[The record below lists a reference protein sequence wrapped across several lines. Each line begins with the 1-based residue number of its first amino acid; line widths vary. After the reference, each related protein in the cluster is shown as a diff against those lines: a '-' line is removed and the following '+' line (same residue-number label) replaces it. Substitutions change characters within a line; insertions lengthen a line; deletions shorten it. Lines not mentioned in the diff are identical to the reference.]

1 MAWSDGILL
10 VAASWHAAAAAFY
23 ASLHRA
29 TGRDEHRA
37 LARFAGALAVYVAA
51 LVVLA
56 AVAAPA
62 LHMATRVVR
71 LLAGN
76 LAAAGLVELCAVLAG
91 EPAKAQRKWYA
102 FFVAAFVGAYGGVYL
117 VTGELHEAL
126 DAYRLPEGLP
136 VVAQSLVVFA
146 SFAWA
151 VVRLGRASR
160 ERGELRPIVSSVGVV
175 MVLGLIDELTH
186 WRTGSRAH
194 LPEHGALLVV
204 LVSTI
209 ALARRQAQSVE
220 ELSLRSG
227 ALSEALSALAE
238 THRARRQRESLAALG
253 ELSAVVAHEVRNP
266 LAIVKNAVSSLR
278 RPALDASDR
287 VLLLQ
292 IVSEESRRLAR
303 LVRDLLAFAR
313 PRASVPVRISVH
325 ELVERAARDATRGEP
340 ASSARVELALD
351 PGLELDG
358 DAELL
363 RLALAN
369 LLVNGL
375 QACEGGGRVRVE
387 ARAAPPELVEFVVSD
402 TGRGMPEEVL
412 RKARDPFYTTR
423 PTGTG
428 LGLAIVDRVVR
439 AHGGRW
445 EIESR
450 SGAGSTVRMTLARDA
465 GAHAVAAGALEEV
478 RP

>member
-1 MAWSDGILL
+1 VPWSDGLLL
-10 VAASWHAAAAAFY
+10 VSASWHAAAATFY

-51 LVVLA
+51 VVVLG
-56 AVAAPA
+56 AVAAPG
-62 LHMATRVVR
+62 LQMATRVVR
-71 LLAGN
+71 LLMGN

-91 EPAKAQRKWYA
+91 EPGAAQRKWYA
-102 FFVAAFVGAYGGVYL
+102 VFSFAFVSAYGGVYL
-117 VTGELHEAL
+117 LTGELHEAL

-136 VVAQSLVVFA
+136 IVAQSVVVF
-146 SFAWA
+146 SIFAWA
-151 VVRLGRASR
+151 VARLARTAQ
-160 ERGELRPIVSSVGVV
+160 ERGELRPIVTSIGVV
-175 MVLGLIDELTH
+175 MILGLVDELTH
-186 WRTGSRAH
+186 WRTGARAH
-194 LPEHGALLVV
+194 LPEHGGLVV
-204 LVSTI
+204 VIVSTV
-209 ALARRQAQSVE
+209 ALARRQALAVE
-220 ELSLRSG
+220 ELRLRSL
-227 ALSEALSALAE
+227 ALGEAHEALAE

-278 RPALDASDR
+278 RPALDPVDR
-287 VLLLQ
+287 SLLLQ

-313 PRASVPVRISVH
+313 PRASVPVRISVA

-340 ASSARVELALD
+340 TALERVELALAD
-351 PGLELDG
+351 GLELDG

-369 LLVNGL
+369 VLENGL
-375 QACEGGGRVRVE
+375 QASDGAGRVRLE
-387 ARAAPPELVEFVVSD
+387 ARTAPGESMEIVVSD
-402 TGRGMPEEVL
+402 TGRGMSEDVL
-412 RKARDPFYTTR
+412 KKARDPFFTTR

-439 AHGGRW
+439 SHGGW
-445 EIESR
+445 WDIESR
-450 SGAGSTVRMTLARDA
+450 PGAGCTVRMTLPLEVS
-465 GAHAVAAGALEEV
+465 AHAAPGAALEGG
-478 RP
+478 RA